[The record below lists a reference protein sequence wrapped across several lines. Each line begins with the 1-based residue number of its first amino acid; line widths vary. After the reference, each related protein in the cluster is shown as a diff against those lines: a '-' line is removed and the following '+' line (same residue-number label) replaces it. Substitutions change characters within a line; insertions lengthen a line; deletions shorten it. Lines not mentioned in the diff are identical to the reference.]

1 MILKNK
7 NTGWAQIYSFLLTS
21 LLLLTA
27 DLLMA
32 QKVSLADIRNELQ
45 SPEIYGLY
53 QRTYYSLL
61 DRIDPDGFLQESL
74 TGRYPVCFHVP

>member
-45 SPEIYGLY
+45 SPEN
-53 QRTYYSLL
+53 
-61 DRIDPDGFLQESL
+61 PF
-74 TGRYPVCFHVP
+74 VP